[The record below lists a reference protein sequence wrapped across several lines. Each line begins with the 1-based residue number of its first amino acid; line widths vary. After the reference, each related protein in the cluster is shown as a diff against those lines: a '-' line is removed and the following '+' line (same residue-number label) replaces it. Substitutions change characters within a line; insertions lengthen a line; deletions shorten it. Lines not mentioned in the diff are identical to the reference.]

1 MTPLELVAIV
11 FVVVAVLGLAGY
23 FAYRNFQEPV
33 DKAALEIKK
42 GIDNATDKDVKPNP
56 PAITTSPAPFPAITS
71 LSPSPVYVA
80 PPVYA
85 PPVYAPPVYAPPVY
99 APPVYAPP
107 VYAPPVYAPP
117 VYAPP
122 VYAPPVY
129 APPVYAPPVAV
140 PPAVA
145 PPVAVPPVYAPPVA
159 PPAVAPPVA
168 PPAVAPPPVYAP
180 PVAVPPVA
188 VQTVAVPAVAVPP
201 QASWS
206 SGKARYVLGGV
217 GASCTDVCTGAGTSC
232 TNSTQGSETYGWE
245 IAVEALKQSGLQQ
258 YSNQDLNNEE
268 WRDNLR
274 VRDGYSYPGGEFR
287 AVPGLWIRGN
297 QAVLNWK
304 NQNHVGTPSQCD
316 TRWGP
321 MMRMCACE
329 K

>member
-1 MTPLELVAIV
+1 MTPLELVEIV

-99 APPVYAPP
+99 APPV
-107 VYAPPVYAPP
+107 
-117 VYAPP
+117 
-122 VYAPPVY
+122 
-129 APPVYAPPVAV
+129 AV

-145 PPVAVPPVYAPPVA
+145 PPVAVPPVD
-159 PPAVAPPVA
+159 APPVA